1 MSQQENAATVEPVA
15 APVYPA
21 VIVGGKAKLTCPH
34 CGAKGLDN
42 FIYLEEVQSYRKL
55 ISLKRKLLL
64 IYSFYKVFDEGAK
77 NPCLVC
83 QTCDKE
89 CSIPNELELDWE

>member
-15 APVYPA
+15 APTHPA
-21 VIVGGKAKLTCPH
+21 VIVGGKDKLTCPH

-42 FIYLEEVQSYRKL
+42 FDYVEEVLTARKL
-55 ISLKRKLLL
+55 ISLKRKQLL
-64 IYSFYKVFDEGAK
+64 IHGFYKVFDEGSK
-77 NPCLVC
+77 NECLLC

-89 CSIPNELELDWE
+89 CSIPDNLELDWE

>member
-1 MSQQENAATVEPVA
+1 MSQQENAATVEPAA

-64 IYSFYKVFDEGAK
+64 IYSFYKVFDEAEESLSGVSD
-77 NPCLVC
+77 L
-83 QTCDKE
+83 
-89 CSIPNELELDWE
+89 